1 MYLLPRCVII
11 QKTVIYTIKNSC
23 SYFRFGAKTR
33 NAVIKIIP
41 LSLSTYIFFYHH
53 DITEILLKVALNTIT
68 HFLLV
73 SENKMVSK
81 IQNCYFDINIL
92 FLTILFYV
100 IYLQSHTFSRLRILL
115 AHLAKG
121 NVSFYHHLASIVR

>member
-1 MYLLPRCVII
+1 MYLLLRCVII
-11 QKTVIYTIKNSC
+11 QKTYLYHQEFLQLFQIWSKNQEC
-23 SYFRFGAKTR
+23 SDK
-33 NAVIKIIP
+33 NNSLIIEYI
-41 LSLSTYIFFYHH
+41 YIFFYHH

-73 SENKMVSK
+73 SENKMISK